1 MRFKISIGFVVF
13 GEMVEATV
21 VGVGSIPAVLRGR
34 AARGSGR
41 ASTDRSALTA
51 DRRW

>member
-13 GEMVEATV
+13 GEMVAATV